1 MAIGR
6 KPRIGSTRTL
16 EFVGGNVAFLPLGI
30 ASITG
35 NAIRRVL
42 EHAVPAITRD
52 LAENAAKV
60 AAANARQLDLV
71 HTEEFAEGFVV
82 GKIAATVWAPIFPKY
97 VLLLSS
103 DSVRGLVA
111 VMVICA
117 VASLLAIRA
126 ALRVDPAE
134 AIGG

>member
-1 MAIGR
+1 MGKVGYAPGTDFGR
-6 KPRIGSTRTL
+6 CADSGHWRAPAESNDRLLPTKSSAEAQCRRKCRPNWTFGFGSAP
-16 EFVGGNVAFLPLGI
+16 VGF
-30 ASITG
+30 
-35 NAIRRVL
+35 
-42 EHAVPAITRD
+42 E
-52 LAENAAKV
+52 
-60 AAANARQLDLV
+60 
-71 HTEEFAEGFVV
+71 
-82 GKIAATVWAPIFPKY
+82 AATVWAPIFPKY